1 MLPHHAPA
9 WRNVLYPAYQP
20 RRGNFATPE
29 LALRLFV
36 HHRVDLRCIAGASI
50 LAQTSLEHLTQLLT
64 AQQRFRALHEGFVL
78 HTEETYGSH
87 ATTLKYIDGRWWWL
101 DSYCP
106 RHADLSDP
114 VDLAVL
120 HRVGKALHALF
131 PVTTL
136 DSCIGASIFAPP
148 QLLRRQLCLSA

>member
-1 MLPHHAPA
+1 M
-9 WRNVLYPAYQP
+9 
-20 RRGNFATPE
+20 
-29 LALRLFV
+29 

-64 AQQRFRALHEGFVL
+64 AQQRLGALHEVFVL
-78 HTEETYGSH
+78 HTEETCGSH
-87 ATTLKYIDGRWWWL
+87 ATTLKYIYGQWWWL

-106 RHADLSDP
+106 RRADLSDA
-114 VDLAVL
+114 VNLAVL

-136 DSCIGASIFAPP
+136 DSCIGGSIFRPSSSPAAIS
-148 QLLRRQLCLSA
+148 CA